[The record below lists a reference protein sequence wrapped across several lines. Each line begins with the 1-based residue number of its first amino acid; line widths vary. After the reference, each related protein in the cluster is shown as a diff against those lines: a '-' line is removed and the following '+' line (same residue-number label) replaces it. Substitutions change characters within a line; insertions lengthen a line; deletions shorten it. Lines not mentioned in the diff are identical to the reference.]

1 MEKSKGKAQISISNQ
16 LIKSYLMMYPLFIV
30 SYFTV
35 LLLGIF
41 ISTGW
46 LQGSNIEPQY
56 TAEELI
62 RSDIDEIDISGVVNS
77 EGGVAV
83 VYDDGVIQELGG
95 YRLFE
100 KDRFS
105 KSEWTNFLTGVK
117 DPEGEYVYSVTY
129 NDEENF
135 WLVVGFPVS
144 IRVRLSIATNSQSS
158 EYTKALTL
166 YIGMILTLIF
176 LVFLCAW
183 LYAKYSA
190 KAFIS
195 PLRKLC
201 SMVKRITHGEYEM
214 EDRDEELN
222 GEFLWLKNDIN
233 KLSAELKREKI
244 LREKAEN
251 DKKQNLMDISHDLR
265 NPIAAIMGYAEILS
279 TSEEFDNEK
288 YKQYSEVIF
297 RNSIRANDLMNDLF
311 TYTKLDHKSFK
322 PTLVKIDIAE
332 FIREEVSKFLAEFE
346 MAGINTEFDIEES
359 EIIIPLDEKL
369 MHRALANLF
378 TNCIQHNKE
387 GTKLKLSLRDEEN
400 IVKIILADDGSGI
413 EKSIA
418 KTIFEPFVRSDKSR
432 NSKTGGS
439 GLGLAITS
447 KIIKAHNGSIELE
460 TEVGKGSRFIISLK
474 KHI

>member
-1 MEKSKGKAQISISNQ
+1 MRINKGKAQISISNQ
-16 LIKSYLMMYPLFIV
+16 LIKSYLMMYPLFIL
-30 SYFTV
+30 SYFAV
-35 LLLGIF
+35 LLVGTL
-41 ISTGW
+41 ISSGW

-62 RSDIDEIDISGVVNS
+62 CTDIEEIDISGVVNS
-77 EGGVAV
+77 DGGAAV
-83 VYDDGVIQELGG
+83 VFGNGIIQELGG
-95 YRLFE
+95 HSLFE
-100 KDRFS
+100 KPTLT
-105 KSEWTNFLTGVK
+105 KSEWTDFLTRVK
-117 DPEGEYVYSVTY
+117 SPDGEYVYSVTY
-129 NDEENF
+129 NDQENF

-144 IRVRLSIATNSQSS
+144 IRVRLSVATNSESS

-166 YIGMILTLIF
+166 YIGMIFALIF
-176 LVFLCAW
+176 LVFLGAW

-201 SMVKRITHGEYEM
+201 SMVKRITHGEYRIEES
-214 EDRDEELN
+214 EDLN

-279 TSEEFDNEK
+279 TSEKLDNEK
-288 YKQYSEVIF
+288 YPQYADVIF

-311 TYTKLDHKSFK
+311 TYTKLDHTSFK
-322 PTLVKIDIAE
+322 PTLTKHDICE
-332 FIREEVSKFLAEFE
+332 FMREEASQFLSEFD
-346 MAGINTEFDIEES
+346 MAGIYAEFDIEES
-359 EIIIPLDEKL
+359 EIMISFDEKL
-369 MHRALANLF
+369 MHRAFANLF
-378 TNCIQHNKE
+378 TNCIQHNKA
-387 GTKLKLSLRDEEN
+387 GTKFTLSLIDEKDT
-400 IVKIILADDGSGI
+400 VKIVLADDGSGI
-413 EKSIA
+413 DESIA

-460 TEVGKGSRFIISLK
+460 TEQGKGSRFIIRLK
-474 KHI
+474 KNI

>member
-1 MEKSKGKAQISISNQ
+1 M
-16 LIKSYLMMYPLFIV
+16 
-30 SYFTV
+30 
-35 LLLGIF
+35 
-41 ISTGW
+41 
-46 LQGSNIEPQY
+46 
-56 TAEELI
+56 
-62 RSDIDEIDISGVVNS
+62 
-77 EGGVAV
+77 
-83 VYDDGVIQELGG
+83 
-95 YRLFE
+95 
-100 KDRFS
+100 
-105 KSEWTNFLTGVK
+105 
-117 DPEGEYVYSVTY
+117 
-129 NDEENF
+129 
-135 WLVVGFPVS
+135 VGFPVS
-144 IRVRLSIATNSQSS
+144 IRVRLSVATNTESP
-158 EYTKALTL
+158 EYAKALTL
-166 YIGMILTLIF
+166 YIGMILALIF
-176 LVFLCAW
+176 LVFLGAW

-190 KAFIS
+190 RAFIT

-214 EDRDEELN
+214 DNGEELN

-265 NPIAAIMGYAEILS
+265 NPIAAIMGYAEILN
-279 TSEEFDNEK
+279 TSDELDNEK
-288 YKQYSEVIF
+288 YRKYADVIH

-322 PTLVKIDIAE
+322 PTLKKVDVCE
-332 FIREEVSKFLAEFE
+332 FIREEALKFLSEFE

-359 EIIIPLDEKL
+359 EIMIPLDEKL
-369 MHRALANLF
+369 MHRAFANLF
-378 TNCIQHNKE
+378 ANCIQHNKA
-387 GTKLKLSLRDEEN
+387 GTNFILRLTEEKYT
-400 IVKIILADDGSGI
+400 VKIVLADDGSGI

-418 KTIFEPFVRSDKSR
+418 KTIFKPFVRSDKSR

-460 TEVGKGSRFIISLK
+460 TELGKGSRFIIRLK

>member
-1 MEKSKGKAQISISNQ
+1 MRKNKGKSQISISNH
-16 LIKSYLMMYPLFIV
+16 LIKSYLMMYPLFIL
-30 SYFTV
+30 SYFAV
-35 LLLGIF
+35 LLVGTL
-41 ISTGW
+41 ISSGW

-62 RSDIDEIDISGVVNS
+62 CTDIEEIDISGVVNS
-77 EGGVAV
+77 DGGAAV
-83 VYDDGVIQELGG
+83 VFGNGIIQELGG
-95 YRLFE
+95 HSLFE
-100 KDRFS
+100 KPTLT
-105 KSEWTNFLTGVK
+105 KSEWTDFLTRVK
-117 DPEGEYVYSVTY
+117 SPDGEYVYSVTY
-129 NDEENF
+129 NDQENF

-144 IRVRLSIATNSQSS
+144 IRVRLSVATNSESS

-166 YIGMILTLIF
+166 YIGMIFALIF
-176 LVFLCAW
+176 LVFLGAW

-201 SMVKRITHGEYEM
+201 SMVKRITHGEYRIEES
-214 EDRDEELN
+214 EDLN

-279 TSEEFDNEK
+279 TSEKLDNDK
-288 YKQYSEVIF
+288 YTQYADVIL

-311 TYTKLDHKSFK
+311 TYTKLDHEGFK
-322 PTLVKIDIAE
+322 PTLTKHDICE
-332 FIREEVSKFLAEFE
+332 FMREEALQFLSEFE
-346 MAGINTEFDIEES
+346 TAGIYTEFDIEES
-359 EIIIPLDEKL
+359 EIMIPFDEKL
-369 MHRALANLF
+369 MHRAFANLF
-378 TNCIQHNKE
+378 TNCIQHNKT
-387 GTKLKLSLRDEEN
+387 GTKFTLSLTEGKYT
-400 IVKIILADDGSGI
+400 VKIVLEDDGSGI
-413 EKSIA
+413 EESIA

-447 KIIKAHNGSIELE
+447 KIIKAHDGSIELE
-460 TEVGKGSRFIISLK
+460 TEQGKGSRFIVRLK
-474 KHI
+474 KHV

>member
-1 MEKSKGKAQISISNQ
+1 MIRNKDKSQISISNQ

-30 SYFTV
+30 SYFAV
-35 LLLGIF
+35 LLVGTLV
-41 ISTGW
+41 SSGW
-46 LQGSNIEPQY
+46 LQGSNIEPKY
-56 TAEELI
+56 TAEELM
-62 RSDIDEIDISGVVNS
+62 RSDIEEIDISGVVS
-77 EGGVAV
+77 SDGGAAV
-83 VYDDGVIQELGG
+83 VFENGIVQELGG
-95 YRLFE
+95 QSLF
-100 KDRFS
+100 KKTTLT
-105 KSEWTNFLTGVK
+105 KSEWTDFLTRVK
-117 DPEGEYVYSVTY
+117 SPDGEYIYSISY
-129 NDEENF
+129 NDEEKF

-144 IRVRLSIATNSQSS
+144 IRVRLSVATNTESP
-158 EYTKALTL
+158 EYAKALTL
-166 YIGMILTLIF
+166 YIGMILALIF
-176 LVFLCAW
+176 LVFLGAW

-190 KAFIS
+190 RAFIT

-214 EDRDEELN
+214 DNGEELN

-265 NPIAAIMGYAEILS
+265 NPIAAIMGYAEILN
-279 TSEEFDNEK
+279 TSEELDNEK
-288 YKQYSEVIF
+288 YKQYADVIH

-322 PTLVKIDIAE
+322 PTLKKVDICE
-332 FIREEVSKFLAEFE
+332 FIREEALKFLSEFE
-346 MAGINTEFDIEES
+346 RAGINTEFEIEES
-359 EIIIPLDEKL
+359 EIMIPLDEKL
-369 MHRALANLF
+369 MHRAFANLF
-378 TNCIQHNKE
+378 ANCIQHNKA
-387 GTKLKLSLRDEEN
+387 GTNFILRLTEEKYT
-400 IVKIILADDGSGI
+400 VKIVLADDGSGI

-432 NSKTGGS
+432 SSKTGGS

-460 TEVGKGSRFIISLK
+460 TELGKGSRFIIRLK

>member
-1 MEKSKGKAQISISNQ
+1 MRKNKSKAQISISNQ
-16 LIKSYLMMYPLFIV
+16 LIKSYLMMYPLFIL
-30 SYFTV
+30 SYFAV
-35 LLLGIF
+35 LLVGTL
-41 ISTGW
+41 ISSGW
-46 LQGSNIEPQY
+46 LQGSNIELQY

-62 RSDIDEIDISGVVNS
+62 RTDIEEIDISGVVS
-77 EGGVAV
+77 SDGGAAV
-83 VYDDGVIQELGG
+83 VFENGIVKELGG
-95 YRLFE
+95 HSLF
-100 KDRFS
+100 KKTTLT
-105 KSEWTNFLTGVK
+105 KSEWTDFLTSVK
-117 DPEGEYVYSVTY
+117 SPDGEYVYSVTY

-158 EYTKALTL
+158 EYTKALIL
-166 YIGMILTLIF
+166 YMGMILALIF
-176 LVFLCAW
+176 LVFLGAW

-190 KAFIS
+190 KTFIS

-201 SMVKRITHGEYEM
+201 SMVKRITHGEYEIEES
-214 EDRDEELN
+214 EDLN

-279 TSEEFDNEK
+279 TSNKLDNEK
-288 YKQYSEVIF
+288 YTQYADVIL

-311 TYTKLDHKSFK
+311 TYTKLDHTGFK
-322 PTLVKIDIAE
+322 PTLRKLDICE
-332 FIREEVSKFLAEFE
+332 FMREEASKFLSEFE
-346 MAGINTEFDIEES
+346 MAGIYTEFDIEES
-359 EIIIPLDEKL
+359 EIMIPIDEKL
-369 MHRALANLF
+369 MHRAFANLF
-378 TNCIQHNKE
+378 TNCIQHNKV
-387 GTKLKLSLRDEEN
+387 GTKFTLSLTEEKDT
-400 IVKIILADDGSGI
+400 VKIVLADDGSGI
-413 EKSIA
+413 EESIA

-460 TEVGKGSRFIISLK
+460 TEQGKGSRFIVRLK
-474 KHI
+474 KYI